1 MDNLVT
7 GMADDKQGRDKQAH
21 NEEKRQRKRYLS
33 EELERRDETKPEVD
47 PATIDEFEGDLEAIE
62 FPATAV
68 ELIEVIGDREI
79 KTTIDSYTVAE
90 LLPETDA
97 EIFEQ
102 PEEVKVLVQRPTIAS
117 AMKRVIEASE
127 TLPNAEIGRS
137 QREAYEKTFRELK
150 AIDADD
156 DDEGIRVIAD
166 WIIDQIREKEK
177 IPGSRGVRREAAKF
191 CRKNGYSVRND
202 EWLGV

>member
-1 MDNLVT
+1 
-7 GMADDKQGRDKQAH
+7 MADDRQGRDKQAQDT
-21 NEEKRQRKRYLS
+21 EKRQRQRYLS
-33 EELERRDETKPEVD
+33 EELERRDETEPEID
-47 PATIDEFEGDLEAIE
+47 PATVDEFEGELDEIE
-62 FPATAV
+62 FPVTASELV
-68 ELIEVIGDREI
+68 EEIGGREI
-79 KTTIDSYTVAE
+79 ETPAERYTVAE

-97 EIFEQ
+97 EIFEE
-102 PEEVKVLVQRPTIAS
+102 PAEVRVLVQRPTIAA

-127 TLPNAEIGRS
+127 TLPNTELGRS